1 MTTGLPDIVRD
12 LAGLRARV
20 AAWRREGEIVA
31 VVPTMG
37 ALHEGH
43 LSLVR
48 RAAAQAGR
56 VIVTIF
62 VNPRQFNSQADLDA
76 YPRTEEADRLKLA
89 GQGADVIYVPDGATV
104 YPPGFAT
111 TVEVAGLSEGL
122 CGAYRPG
129 HFAGMATVVTKLFTQ
144 TTADLAYFGEK
155 DFQQLCIV
163 TRLAADLDLQIK
175 VIGCPTLRETDGLA
189 MSSRNVR
196 LSSEARAAA
205 SSLYAELQRLA
216 GRLAAGE
223 AMSACLEDA
232 KTAIVAGG
240 YQAVEYLELRAEA
253 DLAVLDRPTV
263 PARLLVAAWLDG
275 VRLIDNIAI
284 AAAG

>member
-1 MTTGLPDIVRD
+1 MITGLPDIVRD
-12 LAGLRARV
+12 LPGLRARV
-20 AAWRREGEIVA
+20 AAWRRAGESVA

-48 RAAAQAGR
+48 RAAADADR

-89 GQGADVIYVPDGATV
+89 GQGADIVYVPDGATV

-144 TTADLAYFGEK
+144 TTADLAYFGQK

-189 MSSRNVR
+189 MSSRNTR
-196 LSSEARAAA
+196 LSAEARAVA
-205 SSLYAELQRLA
+205 SSLYAELQRVA
-216 GRLAAGE
+216 GRLAGGA

-232 KTAIVAGG
+232 KAAIVAGG

-253 DLAVLDRPTV
+253 DLAVLDRPDV

-284 AAAG
+284 AAAA

>member
-1 MTTGLPDIVRD
+1 MTSGLPDIVRD
-12 LAGLRARV
+12 LPGLRARV
-20 AAWRREGEIVA
+20 AAWRRDGEIVA

-48 RAAAQAGR
+48 RAAAEAGR

-89 GQGADVIYVPDGATV
+89 GQGADVVYVPDGNSV

-111 TVEVAGLSEGL
+111 TVEVAGLSEGR

-144 TTADLAYFGEK
+144 TNADLAFFGQK

-189 MSSRNVR
+189 MSSRNLR
-196 LSSEARAAA
+196 LSPEARAAA
-205 SSLYAELQRLA
+205 PVLYAELQRVA
-216 GRLAAGE
+216 ARLADGV
-223 AMSACLEDA
+223 AMSDCLANA
-232 KTAIVAGG
+232 KLAIVAGG

-253 DLAVLDRPTV
+253 DLAVLEHPSV

-275 VRLIDNIAI
+275 VRLIDNIAVP
-284 AAAG
+284 AAV

>member
-1 MTTGLPDIVRD
+1 MITGLPDIVRD
-12 LAGLRARV
+12 LPGLRARV
-20 AAWRREGEIVA
+20 AAWRRAGESVA

-48 RAAAQAGR
+48 RAAADADR

-89 GQGADVIYVPDGATV
+89 GQGADIVYVPDGATV
-104 YPPGFAT
+104 YPPGVAT

-144 TTADLAYFGEK
+144 TTADLAYFGQK

-189 MSSRNVR
+189 MSSRNTR
-196 LSSEARAAA
+196 LSAEARAVA
-205 SSLYAELQRLA
+205 SSLYAELQRVA
-216 GRLAAGE
+216 GRLAGGA

-232 KTAIVAGG
+232 KAAIVAGG

-253 DLAVLDRPTV
+253 DLAVLDRPDV

-284 AAAG
+284 AAAA

>member
-1 MTTGLPDIVRD
+1 MTSGLPDIVRD
-12 LAGLRARV
+12 LPGLRARV
-20 AAWRREGEIVA
+20 AAWRRDGEIVA

-48 RAAAQAGR
+48 RAAAEAGR

-89 GQGADVIYVPDGATV
+89 GQGADVVYVPDGNTV

-144 TTADLAYFGEK
+144 TNADLAFFGQK

-189 MSSRNVR
+189 MSSRNLR
-196 LSSEARAAA
+196 LSPEARAAA
-205 SSLYAELQRLA
+205 PVLYAELQRVA
-216 GRLAAGE
+216 ARLADGV
-223 AMSACLEDA
+223 AMSDCLANA
-232 KTAIVAGG
+232 KLAIVAGG

-253 DLAVLDRPTV
+253 DLAVLEHPSV

-275 VRLIDNIAI
+275 VRLIDNIAVP
-284 AAAG
+284 AAV

>member
-1 MTTGLPDIVRD
+1 MITGLPDIVRD
-12 LAGLRARV
+12 RPGLRARV
-20 AAWRREGEIVA
+20 AAWRRAGESVA

-48 RAAAQAGR
+48 RAAADADR

-89 GQGADVIYVPDGATV
+89 GQGADIVYVPDGATV

-144 TTADLAYFGEK
+144 TTADLAYFGQK

-189 MSSRNVR
+189 MSSRNTR
-196 LSSEARAAA
+196 LSAEARAVA
-205 SSLYAELQRLA
+205 SSLYAELQRVA
-216 GRLAAGE
+216 GRLAGGA

-232 KTAIVAGG
+232 KAAIVAGG

-253 DLAVLDRPTV
+253 DLAVLDRPDV

-284 AAAG
+284 AAAA

>member
-1 MTTGLPDIVRD
+1 M
-12 LAGLRARV
+12 
-20 AAWRREGEIVA
+20 
-31 VVPTMG
+31 
-37 ALHEGH
+37 
-43 LSLVR
+43 
-48 RAAAQAGR
+48 
-56 VIVTIF
+56 
-62 VNPRQFNSQADLDA
+62 
-76 YPRTEEADRLKLA
+76 
-89 GQGADVIYVPDGATV
+89 PDGNSV

-144 TTADLAYFGEK
+144 TNADLAFFGQK

-189 MSSRNVR
+189 MSSRNLR
-196 LSSEARAAA
+196 LSPEARAAA
-205 SSLYAELQRLA
+205 PVLYAELQRVA
-216 GRLAAGE
+216 ARLADGV
-223 AMSACLEDA
+223 AMSDCLANA
-232 KTAIVAGG
+232 KLAIVAGG

-253 DLAVLDRPTV
+253 DLAVLEHPSV

-275 VRLIDNIAI
+275 VRLIDNIAVP
-284 AAAG
+284 AAV